1 MLLHL
6 TRDFPP
12 REAGGISIAVGAMA
26 SLAASFGVRQQVV
39 SFDAWRPRNAG
50 DAPPALETTF
60 LSDGSE
66 LSVIRVG
73 TGVSLDAA
81 LHAAAQHA
89 AGPTP
94 VSVIHLHDALL
105 LDFALSLQEALGGVP
120 ELVFTPHVM
129 HNAAL
134 EVRSLDTAT
143 LSSRA
148 EARALERATRVH
160 AFSSGMAER
169 LGFAHADARVV
180 LAPPPPAPPART
192 TPPSSAPNDLL
203 SAPSLAG
210 SARDTAFDV
219 AVFGRFSDLK
229 GTDVAAH
236 AIGLLAQRRN
246 VRAIFIGGLP
256 ESPKAERR
264 WCQRIQRAAG
274 TAEVHITGW
283 LARNEALDVL
293 ATARVLLA
301 PSRQET
307 WGYQL
312 EEASRL
318 GLQLICSTCVGHSAQ
333 SAALPITA
341 SLSPSAPAAAYAQA
355 LDRALAA
362 PAKLS
367 SSVEHQLSDDS
378 RRAFKKLWSVSG

>member
-39 SFDAWRPRNAG
+39 SFDAWRPRNTG
-50 DAPPALETTF
+50 DAPPAQETTF

-73 TGVSLDAA
+73 AGVSLDAA
-81 LHAAAQHA
+81 LHAATQQA

-94 VSVIHLHDALL
+94 ASIIHLHDALL
-105 LDFALSLQEALGGVP
+105 IDFALSLLEALGGAP

-134 EVRSLDTAT
+134 QVRELDTAT

-148 EARALERATRVH
+148 EERALQRATRIH
-160 AFSSGMAER
+160 AFSEEMAER
-169 LGFAHADARVV
+169 LGVARDDERLV
-180 LAPPPPAPPART
+180 LVPPPPAPPVT
-192 TPPSSAPNDLL
+192 TTVLPQATQHPPSIRST
-203 SAPSLAG
+203 AG
-210 SARDTAFDV
+210 SSRPTAYDV

-229 GTDVAAH
+229 GTDIAAQ
-236 AIGLLAQRRN
+236 AIGLLAQRRPL
-246 VRAIFIGGLP
+246 RAIFIGGLP
-256 ESPKAERR
+256 ESAKAERR
-264 WCQRIQRAAG
+264 WRRRIQQTASK
-274 TAEVHITGW
+274 AEVHITGW
-283 LARNEALDVL
+283 LPRDEALGLL

-301 PSRQET
+301 PSREET

-312 EEASRL
+312 EEAAQL
-318 GLQLICSTCVGHSAQ
+318 GLRVVCSTCVGHRAQ
-333 SAALPITA
+333 SAALPMA
-341 SLSPSAPAAAYAQA
+341 EALSPAAPPEVYADA
-355 LDRALAA
+355 LHEVLAA
-362 PAKLS
+362 PERPAATAHRELS
-367 SSVEHQLSDDS
+367 AGS
-378 RRAFKKLWSVSG
+378 RCAYRKLWRAST

>member
-12 REAGGISIAVGAMA
+12 REAGGISVAVGAMA
-26 SLAASFGVRQQVV
+26 ALAASFGVRQQVV

-50 DAPPALETTF
+50 DAPPAQETTF

-73 TGVSLDAA
+73 AGVSLDSA
-81 LHAAAQHA
+81 LHAATQQA

-94 VSVIHLHDALL
+94 ASIIHLHDALL

-134 EVRSLDTAT
+134 EVRDLGTAT

-160 AFSSGMAER
+160 AFSEEMAER
-169 LGFAHADARVV
+169 LGLAHEDARLV
-180 LAPPPPAPPART
+180 LAPPPPAPPALT
-192 TPPSSAPNDLL
+192 TPPSSTQNDLL
-203 SAPSLAG
+203 SAPSLVRVSRA
-210 SARDTAFDV
+210 TAFDV

-229 GTDVAAH
+229 GTDVAAR
-236 AIGLLAQRRN
+236 AIGLLAQRRSL
-246 VRAIFIGGLP
+246 RAIFIGGLP
-256 ESPKAERR
+256 ESAKAERR
-264 WCQRIQRAAG
+264 WHRRIQQAAG
-274 TAEVHITGW
+274 KAEVHMTGW
-283 LARNEALDVL
+283 LPRDEALGL
-293 ATARVLLA
+293 LSTARVLLA

-312 EEASRL
+312 EEAARL
-318 GLQLICSTCVGHSAQ
+318 GLRVVCSTCVGHRAQ
-333 SAALPITA
+333 SGALPITA
-341 SLSPSAPAAAYAQA
+341 SLPPSAPAEAYAQA
-355 LDRALAA
+355 LDRAVAA
-362 PAKLS
+362 PERLS
-367 SSVEHQLSDDS
+367 YSGERRLTEDA
-378 RRAFKKLWSVSG
+378 RRAYKKLWSVRG